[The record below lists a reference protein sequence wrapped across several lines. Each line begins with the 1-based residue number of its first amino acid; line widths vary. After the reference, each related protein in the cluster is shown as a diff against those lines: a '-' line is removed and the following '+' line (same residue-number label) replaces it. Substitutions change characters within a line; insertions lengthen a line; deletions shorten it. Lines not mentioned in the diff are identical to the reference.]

1 MSATQV
7 FAPGSLVY
15 TRGREWIVLPESGE
29 NDLILRPLGGSE
41 DEKTL
46 IYLPLEAE
54 PVRPASFSPPD
65 PATASSRTAGLLLR
79 DAMMMKLRSG
89 AGPFR
94 SLGSI
99 AVEPRA
105 YQMVPLMMALKHQT
119 IRLLIADD
127 VGVGKTI
134 EGGLIAREMMDRG
147 EIQRFTVL
155 CPPHLC
161 DQWQEEMQNR
171 FNIRAEV
178 VRTATAGRLE
188 RGLPAGKSIFESYP
202 YTIVSLD
209 YIKSD
214 RRRDEF
220 QRSCP
225 EFVIVDEA
233 HTCTKGKATSR
244 HQRFALLKGLAEHPD
259 RHMVLLTATPHSGDE
274 DAFFTLLGLLDPEFE
289 QLKSVAEHQRHAL
302 REKLALHFVQRRRP
316 DIQEWQVSKLFPER
330 FTKEITYQLSG
341 QWGRLFS
348 DVLTY
353 AREMVVSAE
362 GMDLRHQRMNWWA
375 ALALLRCISSS
386 PRAAMQ
392 ALRTRISAVEATDE
406 ALEELDDMAA
416 RTILD
421 GEGQDELSWDD
432 TVPGADTGEDA
443 DYLRVLLSD
452 AEDLQGAAN
461 DPKLATLA
469 KELQSLIA
477 DGFTPVVFCR
487 YIATAHY
494 LAEHLERQ
502 RAFGNFE
509 VKAITGELTPAER
522 EEQVLLLRDK
532 GRKILIATDCLSE
545 GINLQEQFNAVV
557 HYDLSWNP
565 TRHEQREGRV
575 DRFGQEAKQ
584 VRTIMLYGEDNPVD
598 GAVLDVILR
607 KAEKIRKELGV
618 LVPMPDDSNRVTQ
631 AILQSVLMRQGSLN
645 PARNNQ
651 MTLAL
656 EVIEDDVEQQW
667 ESVREKAARNFTIFA
682 QRRLKPDDVLPEWH
696 KTLNALGGEDDVAR
710 FVRNAVGRMSAALEA
725 RGNAW
730 WLPLDHLPLPVKE
743 QLAASGMEK
752 PRLIDFHYPPAPQA
766 EFIHRTHPLVS
777 VLADYLSE
785 KGLED
790 QVFDAVSRCGA
801 ILTADV
807 SVRTTILLL
816 RLRIK
821 LGLQRGGSRHTM
833 LAEEA
838 VAVALR
844 GQGEIE
850 PLSREDTLR
859 LMQATPSGNPT
870 PEARQ
875 RHVEHA
881 LEMVKQIQPQLDQ
894 MAVAHAESLLED
906 HRRVRDASEA
916 KGKYS
921 AEAIIPMDLIGVY
934 VLVPQVNL

>member
-7 FAPGSLVY
+7 FAPGSLVH
-15 TRGREWIVLPESGE
+15 TRGREWIVLPESSE
-29 NDLILRPLGGSE
+29 SDLILRPLGGSE

-54 PVRPASFSPPD
+54 PVRPASFPPPD

-119 IRLLIADD
+119 IRLLVADD

-134 EGGLIAREMMDRG
+134 EGGLIAREMIDRG

-161 DQWQEEMQNR
+161 DQWQEEMQKH

-244 HQRFALLKGLAEHPD
+244 HQRFTLLKGLAEHPD

-289 QLKSVAEHQRHAL
+289 LLKNVGDQQRIAL

-316 DIQEWQVSKLFPER
+316 DIQEWQDSSLFPDR
-330 FTKEITYQLSG
+330 FTREITYQLSG
-341 QWGRLFS
+341 KWGRLFS
-348 DVLTY
+348 DVLAY

-362 GMDLRHQRMNWWA
+362 GLDLRHQRMNWWA

-392 ALRTRISAVEATDE
+392 ALRTRIAAVETTDME
-406 ALEELDDMAA
+406 IEELDEMAA

-469 KELQSLIA
+469 KELKTLIA

-494 LAEHLERQ
+494 LAEHLGQQ
-502 RAFGNFE
+502 RAFKGFE

-522 EEQVLLLRDK
+522 EEQVSLLREK
-532 GRKILIATDCLSE
+532 GKKILVATDCLSE

-575 DRFGQEAKQ
+575 DRFGQKAKQ
-584 VRTIMLYGEDNPVD
+584 VRTIMLYGEDNPID

-618 LVPMPDDSNRVTQ
+618 LVPMPDDSNRITQ
-631 AILQSVLMRQGSLN
+631 AILQSVLMRQGSVN

-656 EVIEDDVEQQW
+656 EVIEDEVDQHW
-667 ESVREKAARNFTIFA
+667 ESVREKAAKNRTIFA
-682 QRRLKPDDVLPEWH
+682 QRRLKPEDVLPEWR
-696 KTLNALGGEDDVAR
+696 KALNALGDEADVAR
-710 FVRNAVGRMSAALEA
+710 FVSNAVSRLSAALEQKSH
-725 RGNAW
+725 AW
-730 WLPLDHLPLPVKE
+730 WLPLDHLPLAVKE
-743 QLAASGMEK
+743 QLAVSGMTK
-752 PRLIDFHYPPAPQA
+752 AQLIDFHYPPALQA

-790 QVFDAVSRCGA
+790 ETFEAVSRCGA

-807 SVRTTILLL
+807 SVRTTVLLL
-816 RLRIK
+816 RLRIQ
-821 LGLQRGGSRHTM
+821 LGLQRGDSRHTM

-844 GQGEIE
+844 GHGEIE

-859 LMQATPSGNPT
+859 LMQARPSGNPT
-870 PEARQ
+870 PEARK
-875 RHVEHA
+875 RHVERA
-881 LEMVKQIQPQLDQ
+881 LEMVEQIQPQLDQ
-894 MAVAHAESLLED
+894 MAMAQADSLLED
-906 HRRVRDASEA
+906 HRRVRDAAEA

-921 AEAIIPMDLIGVY
+921 VEAIIPMDLIGVY